1 MLKRALEG
9 PLRAALSDTPVVML
23 VGARQTGKSTLAQS
37 LVESRGA
44 SYSTF
49 DEPRFLSAA
58 RGDPVQF
65 IEDLKDTAVIDEVQ
79 RVPEIFLPIKAS
91 VDRDRRPGRFLL
103 TGSANP
109 LFVPEVAEALAGRME
124 ILTLSPFSQ
133 IELEEADGTI
143 LTELLFSSRGPKGVF
158 PTERKDLANRIVRGG
173 FPEAVERKDERRRD
187 QWFSSYLTTLL
198 ERDVRAMVD
207 ISRLEEMPTVLTA
220 VALRSRGHLNKSA
233 LSQELAIPVSSIDRY
248 LVLLE
253 RIYMVRRLPGWHNR
267 LGPRLVKSPKLLLC
281 DSGLLC
287 NLLRWNKERLLSDP
301 TSFGLAL
308 EGFVG
313 IELAKAAELDP
324 ADPRLMHYRTSK
336 GVEIDFILEAADGR
350 VAAIE
355 VKASST
361 VEAAD
366 FRRFD
371 RLREILGERFVRGVV
386 FYTGDRVLPFGDR
399 LQAWPVSILCE
410 ASWA

>member
-23 VGARQTGKSTLAQS
+23 VGARQTGKSTLAKV
-37 LVESRGA
+37 LGEHRRA
-44 SYSTF
+44 SYSSF
-49 DEPRFLSAA
+49 DEPRFLAAA
-58 RGDPVQF
+58 RADPVQF
-65 IEDLKDTAVIDEVQ
+65 VEDLGETAVLDEVQ

-109 LFVPEVAEALAGRME
+109 LFVPEVAEALAGRIE
-124 ILTLSPFSQ
+124 ILTLWPFSQ
-133 IELEEADGTI
+133 AELEGSDRTV
-143 LTELLFSSRGPKGVF
+143 LTELLFSSQGPKGRL
-158 PTERKDLANRIVRGG
+158 PLSREDLADRIVRGG
-173 FPEAVERKDERRRD
+173 FPEAVEREDRRRRD
-187 QWFSSYLTTLL
+187 QWFSSYLTSIL
-198 ERDVRAMVD
+198 ERDVRAMTD
-207 ISRLEEMPTVLTA
+207 ISRLEEMPTLLTA
-220 VALRSRGHLNKSA
+220 LALRSRGHTNKSA
-233 LSQELAIPVSSIDRY
+233 LSQDLGIPVSTVDRY

-253 RIYMVRRLPGWHNR
+253 RIYLVKRLPGWHNR
-267 LGPRLVKSPKLLLC
+267 LGPRLVKSPKLLLS

-287 NLLRWNKERLLSDP
+287 SLLRWDKERLLTDP

-308 EGFVG
+308 ESFVG
-313 IELAKAAELDP
+313 IELAKATDLDP
-324 ADPRLMHYRTSK
+324 GNPRLMHYRTSK
-336 GVEIDFILEAADGR
+336 GVEIDFILETTDGR

-361 VEAAD
+361 LEAAD

-371 RLREILGERFVRGVV
+371 RLRETLGSRFVRGVV

-399 LQAWPVSILCE
+399 LQGWPVSLLWE
-410 ASWA
+410 GA

>member
-9 PLRAALSDTPVVML
+9 PIRAALSDTPVVML
-23 VGARQTGKSTLAQS
+23 VGARQTGKSTLAKA
-37 LVESRGA
+37 LVEHRSVR
-44 SYSTF
+44 YSTF
-49 DEPRFLSAA
+49 DEPRFLATA
-58 RGDPVQF
+58 RADPVQF
-65 IEDLKDTAVIDEVQ
+65 VEDQGETAILDEVQ

-109 LFVPEVAEALAGRME
+109 LFIPEVAEALAGRME
-124 ILTLSPFSQ
+124 ILTLWPFSQ
-133 IELEEADGTI
+133 AELEEADELA
-143 LTELLFSSRGPKGVF
+143 LTELLLSSQRPKGLLPV
-158 PTERKDLANRIVRGG
+158 EREDLADRIVRGG
-173 FPEAVERKDERRRD
+173 FPEAIERNDKRRRD
-187 QWFSSYLTTLL
+187 QWFLGYLTTLL

-207 ISRLEEMPTVLTA
+207 ISRLEEMPTMLTA

-233 LSQELAIPVSSIDRY
+233 LSQELGIPVSSIDRY

-253 RIYMVRRLPGWHNR
+253 RIYLVRRLPGWHYR

-287 NLLRWNKERLLSDP
+287 NLLRWDKERLLSDP

-313 IELAKAAELDP
+313 MELAKAVDLDP
-324 ADPRLMHYRTSK
+324 GDPRLLHYRTSK
-336 GVEIDFILEAADGR
+336 GVEIDFVLEAADGR

-355 VKASST
+355 VKASGT
-361 VEAAD
+361 VGAAD

-371 RLREILGERFVRGVV
+371 RLRDTLGSRFVRGVV
-386 FYTGDRVLPFGDR
+386 FYTGEHVLPFGDR
-399 LQAWPVSILCE
+399 LEAWPVSTL
-410 ASWA
+410 WAAP

>member
-9 PLRAALSDTPVVML
+9 PLWAALSDTPVVML
-23 VGARQTGKSTLAQS
+23 VGARQTGKSTLAEA
-37 LVESRGA
+37 LVEQRGA
-44 SYSTF
+44 TYSTF
-49 DEPRFLSAA
+49 DAPRFLAAA
-58 RGDPVQF
+58 RADPVQF
-65 IEDLKDTAVIDEVQ
+65 IEDLGDTAVIDEVQ

-124 ILTLSPFSQ
+124 ILTLWPFSQ
-133 IELEEADGTI
+133 AELEEADGAA
-143 LTELLFSSRGPKGVF
+143 LTELLFSSQGPKGLLPV
-158 PTERKDLANRIVRGG
+158 EREDLADRVVCGG
-173 FPEAVERKDERRRD
+173 FPEAVERGDNERRD
-187 QWFSSYLTTLL
+187 QWFSSYITTIL
-198 ERDVRAMVD
+198 ERDVRALVD
-207 ISRLEEMPTVLTA
+207 ISRLEEMPDLLTA
-220 VALRSRGHLNKSA
+220 LALRSRGPTNRSA
-233 LSQELAIPVSSIDRY
+233 LSQDLGIPVSSIDRY

-253 RIYMVRRLPGWHNR
+253 RIYLVRRLRGWHNR

-287 NLLRWNKERLLSDP
+287 HLLRWDKEHLLSDP

-313 IELAKAAELDP
+313 MELAKAADLDP
-324 ADPRLMHYRTSK
+324 RDPRLMHYRTSK
-336 GVEIDFILEAADGR
+336 GVEIDFVLEAADRR
-350 VAAIE
+350 VVAIE

-361 VEAAD
+361 VDAGD

-371 RLREILGERFVRGVV
+371 RLRETLGPRFVRGVV
-386 FYTGDRVLPFGDR
+386 FYTGEHVLPFGDR
-399 LQAWPVSILCE
+399 LEAWPVSTL
-410 ASWA
+410 WAAP

>member
-1 MLKRALEG
+1 MLKRMLEG
-9 PLRAALSDTPVVML
+9 SIRAALGDTPVVMV
-23 VGARQTGKSTLAQS
+23 VGARQTGKSTLAKA
-37 LVESRGA
+37 LVEHRGA
-44 SYSTF
+44 SYFTF
-49 DEPRFLSAA
+49 DEPRFLAAA
-58 RGDPVQF
+58 RADPMQF
-65 IEDLKDTAVIDEVQ
+65 IEDLGDRAVLDEVQ
-79 RVPEIFLPIKAS
+79 RVPNIFLPIKAS

-124 ILTLSPFSQ
+124 ILTLWPFSQ
-133 IELEEADGTI
+133 AELEESEGPN
-143 LTELLFSSRGPKGVF
+143 LTELLFSSSNPKK
-158 PTERKDLANRIVRGG
+158 PLPMDRKGLADRIVRGG
-173 FPEAVERKDERRRD
+173 FPEAIEREDKERRD
-187 QWFSSYLTTLL
+187 QWFSNYLTSIL

-207 ISRLEEMPTVLTA
+207 ISRIEEMPALLTA
-220 VALRSRGHLNKSA
+220 LALRSRGPTNKSA
-233 LSQELAIPVSSIDRY
+233 LSQALGIPVSSIDRY

-253 RIYMVRRLPGWHNR
+253 RIYLVKRLPGWHNR

-287 NLLRWNKERLLSDP
+287 HLLRWDEEHLLSDP

-313 IELAKAAELDP
+313 IELAKAVDLDP
-324 ADPRLMHYRTSK
+324 RDPRLMHYRTSK
-336 GVEIDFILEAADGR
+336 GVEIDFVLETADR
-350 VAAIE
+350 QVVAIE
-355 VKASST
+355 VKASGT

-371 RLREILGERFVRGVV
+371 RLRESLGSRFVRGVV

-399 LQAWPVSILCE
+399 LQAWPVSLLWGG
-410 ASWA
+410 A

>member
-9 PLRAALSDTPVVML
+9 SIRAALSDTPVVML
-23 VGARQTGKSTLAQS
+23 VGGRQTGKSTLAKA
-37 LVESRGA
+37 LVEHREA

-49 DEPRFLSAA
+49 DEPRFLSVA
-58 RGDPVQF
+58 RADPMQF
-65 IEDLKDTAVIDEVQ
+65 IEDLGDIAVLDEVQ

-109 LFVPEVAEALAGRME
+109 LFIPEVAEALAGRME
-124 ILTLSPFSQ
+124 ILTLWPFSQ
-133 IELEEADGTI
+133 AELEETDESALAD
-143 LTELLFSSRGPKGVF
+143 LLFSSQGPKGLWPV
-158 PTERKDLANRIVRGG
+158 EREDLADRIVRGG
-173 FPEAVERKDERRRD
+173 FPEAVEREDEKRRD
-187 QWFSSYLTTLL
+187 QWFSSYLTSIL

-207 ISRLEEMPTVLTA
+207 ISRLEEMPAMLTA
-220 VALRSRGHLNKSA
+220 VALRSRGHLNRSA
-233 LSQELAIPVSSIDRY
+233 LSQELGIPVSSIDRY

-253 RIYMVRRLPGWHNR
+253 RIYLVKRLPGWRNR

-287 NLLRWNKERLLSDP
+287 NLLRWDKERLLSDP

-313 IELAKAAELDP
+313 MELAKAVDLDP
-324 ADPRLMHYRTSK
+324 GDPRLMHYRTSK
-336 GVEIDFILEAADGR
+336 GVEIDFVLEAADGR

-355 VKASST
+355 VKASSALS
-361 VEAAD
+361 AAD

-371 RLREILGERFVRGVV
+371 RLRETLGSRFVRGVV

-399 LQAWPVSILCE
+399 VQAWPVSLLWE
-410 ASWA
+410 AP

>member
-1 MLKRALEG
+1 MLKRELEG
-9 PLRAALSDTPVVML
+9 PIRAALSDTPVVML
-23 VGARQTGKSTLAQS
+23 VGARQTGKSTLAKA
-37 LVESRGA
+37 LVEHRGA

-58 RGDPVQF
+58 RADPVQF
-65 IEDLKDTAVIDEVQ
+65 VEDQGDTAILDEVQ

-109 LFVPEVAEALAGRME
+109 LFIPEVAEALAGRME
-124 ILTLSPFSQ
+124 ILTLWPFSQ
-133 IELEEADGTI
+133 AELEESDGMT
-143 LTELLFSSRGPKGVF
+143 LTELLFSSQKLKGLPSVKR
-158 PTERKDLANRIVRGG
+158 EDLADRIVRGG
-173 FPEAVERKDERRRD
+173 FPEVVEREDRRRRD
-187 QWFSSYLTTLL
+187 QWFSSYLTSIL
-198 ERDVRAMVD
+198 ERDVRAMTD
-207 ISRLEEMPTVLTA
+207 ISRLEEMPTLLMTL
-220 VALRSRGHLNKSA
+220 ALRSRGHTNKSA
-233 LSQELAIPVSSIDRY
+233 LSQDLGIPVSTIDRY

-253 RIYMVRRLPGWHNR
+253 RIYLIKRLPGWHNR
-267 LGPRLVKSPKLLLC
+267 LGPRLVKSPKLLLS

-287 NLLRWNKERLLSDP
+287 NLLRWDKERLLSNP

-308 EGFVG
+308 ESFVG
-313 IELAKAAELDP
+313 IELARAADLDP
-324 ADPRLMHYRTSK
+324 GNPRLMHYRTSK

-361 VEAAD
+361 LEATD

-371 RLREILGERFVRGVV
+371 RLREILGSRFVRGVI

-399 LQAWPVSILCE
+399 LQAWPVSLLWGAE
-410 ASWA
+410 

>member
-23 VGARQTGKSTLAQS
+23 VGARQTGKSTLAET
-37 LVESRGA
+37 LVEQRGA
-44 SYSTF
+44 TYSTF
-49 DEPRFLSAA
+49 DAPRLLAAA
-58 RGDPVQF
+58 RADPVQF
-65 IEDLKDTAVIDEVQ
+65 VEDLGDTAVIDEVQ

-124 ILTLSPFSQ
+124 ILTLWPFSQ
-133 IELEEADGTI
+133 AELAEADGVP
-143 LTELLFSSRGPKGVF
+143 LTELLFSSQRPRGLLPV
-158 PTERKDLANRIVRGG
+158 EREDLADRIVRGG
-173 FPEAVERKDERRRD
+173 FPEAVERGDEKRRD
-187 QWFSSYLTTLL
+187 QWFSSYITTIL
-198 ERDVRAMVD
+198 ERDVRALVD
-207 ISRLEEMPTVLTA
+207 ISRLEEMPALLTA
-220 VALRSRGHLNKSA
+220 LALRSRGPTNKSA
-233 LSQELAIPVSSIDRY
+233 LSQDLGIPVSSIDRY

-253 RIYMVRRLPGWHNR
+253 RIYLVRRLRGWHNR

-287 NLLRWNKERLLSDP
+287 NLLRWDRKHLLSDP

-313 IELAKAAELDP
+313 MELAKAADLDP
-324 ADPRLMHYRTSK
+324 HDPRLMHYRTSK
-336 GVEIDFILEAADGR
+336 GVEIDFVLEAADRR
-350 VAAIE
+350 VVAIE
-355 VKASST
+355 VKASGT
-361 VEAAD
+361 VDASD

-371 RLREILGERFVRGVV
+371 RLRETLGSRFVRGIV
-386 FYTGDRVLPFGDR
+386 FYPGDRVLSFGPDVD
-399 LQAWPVSILCE
+399 AWPVSLL
-410 ASWA
+410 WAAP

>member
-1 MLKRALEG
+1 MLKRALEE

-23 VGARQTGKSTLAQS
+23 VGARQTGKSTLSQS
-37 LVESRGA
+37 LVESGGA

-49 DEPRFLSAA
+49 DEPRLLTAA

-65 IEDLKDTAVIDEVQ
+65 IEDLEDTAVLDEVQ

-133 IELEEADGTI
+133 AELEEAGGTI
-143 LTELLFSSRGPKGVF
+143 LTELLLRSQGPKGVS
-158 PTERKDLANRIVRGG
+158 PVEREDLADRIVRGG
-173 FPEAVERKDERRRD
+173 FPEAVERDDERRRD

-198 ERDVRAMVD
+198 ERDVRAMAD

-233 LSQELAIPVSSIDRY
+233 LSQELGIPVSSIDRY

-267 LGPRLVKSPKLLLC
+267 LGPRLVKSPKLLLS

-287 NLLRWNKERLLSDP
+287 NLLRWDKEHLLSDP
-301 TSFGLAL
+301 ASFALAL

-313 IELAKAAELDP
+313 IELAKAADLDP
-324 ADPRLMHYRTSK
+324 GDPALMHYRTSK

-350 VAAIE
+350 VAAVE

-361 VEAAD
+361 LEAAD

-399 LQAWPVSILCE
+399 LQAWPVSLLWG
-410 ASWA
+410 APWA